1 MFRLKYFLFI
11 LATSFIFVSCS
22 DDSINKAN
30 DIVRCKLLSYTDS
43 ANYYYEVEYKDDQA
57 SSLYY
62 YRFDNNEVGDLV
74 RQTEIYRN
82 FLGEITYINYKDS
95 DGNLNFVDSV
105 YSNSRGIPYEIV
117 TYNNIGEF
125 VEKVIRVYNNQY
137 QVITESNY
145 KYDETWKLLSQ
156 SNYQYDVNDRLI
168 DRQYQQ
174 FNDNGSR
181 SEHSTY
187 EYDNMKNINKI
198 VDLFTLFNKN
208 NRIKETTTFTSRD
221 SLVTTSIKTFVYDYN
236 EEGYPYKVETSSSSN
251 ENVSVRFNT
260 IICD

>member
-1 MFRLKYFLFI
+1 
-11 LATSFIFVSCS
+11 
-22 DDSINKAN
+22 
-30 DIVRCKLLSYTDS
+30 
-43 ANYYYEVEYKDDQA
+43 
-57 SSLYY
+57 
-62 YRFDNNEVGDLV
+62 
-74 RQTEIYRN
+74 
-82 FLGEITYINYKDS
+82 
-95 DGNLNFVDSV
+95 V

-236 EEGYPYKVETSSSSN
+236 EEGYPIKVETSSSSN